1 MGNYGNAIHE
11 EWAPESIFQHS
22 RADLDNIETAR
33 RIYKRK
39 VQLKGGPMITV
50 CEPKEQQRVWL
61 WGTAEE
67 DGEEEEVENNND

>member
-1 MGNYGNAIHE
+1 MVMQSTTSEHQNQSFNIQGPTWIILKRPDEYTT
-11 EWAPESIFQHS
+11 ES
-22 RADLDNIETAR
+22 AA
-33 RIYKRK
+33 
-39 VQLKGGPMITV
+39 KGRPNDCCE